1 MTCFYKKNKFSDLD
15 KVTSIGSCPDVLT
28 TPKFYN
34 QAYIEKKKGEVITH
48 DNVIKVALDA
58 INLSLDEYPCGDLP
72 KYDVYNMSAVQV
84 IKLGLLEGIKNGNF
98 YELYL
103 DETGTPFII
112 STGKKGLNVV
122 SYYSVIH
129 SAEKVEYCVI
139 VKGFDPM
146 PERIVKDTIP
156 LVVNGEGDG
165 VEIIGLGNFM
175 YDTCGN
181 RVYDYNGC
189 ISYGDPHLEDTTKD
203 EMDSAFEL
211 EPFESLI
218 GYAFTCQKPEDV
230 DVTFSDTTQIVIPM
244 LSVERELTGRE
255 TRIEDITVDITD
267 RKNEIKGETA
277 PERICNPCIRIEPDE
292 MSVIYESDVAIL
304 SVDQVIVRM
313 DRITNY
319 KSSSKENYSDVCY
332 TGGEEGGN
340 TSGSTSDLC
349 DYFDIDSGVRQL
361 TIGQD
366 FYYKIEDTSSDE
378 KVSNILKAAIPV
390 QRIPLPSFHI
400 WWDAMTRGQGFSVTY
415 KDVIKFA
422 GSASHVFFPFDV
434 FLLLSIDKP
443 SIFINKKTDKAIGRI
458 NDSGA
463 IYSEG
468 HTKEIEEI
476 AKEITLCA
484 TPIVTLDK
492 PSNTAYYADGV
503 VTFIAME
510 DCIQDSDPTTE
521 EDLNDTPCEQ
531 MAQATSGKVTVDI
544 TLPFLDDEGIQA
556 AASLLGGT
564 FSAEYTQGSS
574 VVPGNAIS
582 ASDLGKKFKGGIVN
596 KIVWSYQDKSFYKAT
611 VSIGP
616 FLTGADSFN
625 TSLWIRRTDQSLSR
639 EGVVTGDYGNG
650 LEFKV
655 YVRNIGTYTALN
667 MTMNTIE
674 IGDVVNVTIYNN
686 PAESYFE

>member
-1 MTCFYKKNKFSDLD
+1 MTCFYKKNKYSDSE
-15 KVTSIGSCPDVLT
+15 KTTSVGSCPDVLT
-28 TPKFYN
+28 KSKFYN
-34 QAYIEKKKGEVITH
+34 QEYMKAKGEVSH

-58 INLSLDEYPCGDLP
+58 IGLSLNEYPCGNLP

-84 IKLGLLEGIKNGNF
+84 IKLGLLEGVKNGSF

-112 STGKKGLNVV
+112 STGDEELDLIP
-122 SYYSVIH
+122 YYSIVH
-129 SAEKVEYCVI
+129 KAEKVEYCVI

-175 YDTCGN
+175 YDTCDN

-211 EPFESLI
+211 KPFESLI

-230 DVTFSDTTQIVIPM
+230 DVTFSDTTQLVVVM
-244 LSVERELTGRE
+244 G
-255 TRIEDITVDITD
+255 EDAEVDVTD
-267 RKNEIKGETA
+267 RYEELSEEAK
-277 PERICNPCIRIEPDE
+277 CSPCIRIEPEE
-292 MSVIYESDVAIL
+292 MPVLYESDVAIL
-304 SVDQVIVRM
+304 SVDQIIIKI

-319 KSSSKENYSDVCY
+319 KSTGKENYSDVCY
-332 TGGEEGGN
+332 TD
-340 TSGSTSDLC
+340 SDNDSDNSYTASKNIC

-366 FYYKIEDTSSDE
+366 FYYEIEDESSDKVVSNVLKGGVPVRDIDVPVFTAWYSAVTGAGYSAKYE
-378 KVSNILKAAIPV
+378 KVA
-390 QRIPLPSFHI
+390 
-400 WWDAMTRGQGFSVTY
+400 
-415 KDVIKFA
+415 KFA
-422 GSASHVFFPFDV
+422 GSASHVFLPFDAYM
-434 FLLLSIDKP
+434 LISIDKP
-443 SIFINKKTDKAIGRI
+443 SIFVTKKTDKAIGRI
-458 NDSGA
+458 NAAGA
-463 IYSEG
+463 IFSEG
-468 HTKEIEEI
+468 HTEEIEEI
-476 AKEITLCA
+476 AKDITLCA
-484 TPIVTLDK
+484 TPIVTLDR
-492 PSNTAYYADGV
+492 PSNTAYYVNGE
-503 VTFIAME
+503 VTLINME
-510 DCIQDSDPTTE
+510 DCIQDNDPTTE

-531 MAQATSGKVTVDI
+531 MAKATSGKVTTDV
-544 TLPFLDDEGIQA
+544 TLPFLETDEEIIN
-556 AASLLGGT
+556 AASLLGNK
-564 FSAEYTQGSS
+564 FSEEYTQGSS
-574 VVPGNAIS
+574 VLPGNSMNAN
-582 ASDLGKKFKGGIVN
+582 DLGKQFRGGIIN
-596 KIVWSYQDKSFYKAT
+596 KITWSYQDKSFYKAT

-667 MTMNTIE
+667 MTMSTIE
-674 IGDVVNVTIYNN
+674 VGDVVNVTIHNN
-686 PAESYFE
+686 PAETYYG